1 MQDWLI
7 SKKRYWGLAL
17 PIFECSCGNFE
28 VIGSKEELKERA
40 VEGWEEFEGNSPHR
54 PWVDKVKIKC
64 SKCKKIISRIS
75 DVGNP
80 WLDAGIV
87 PFSTMGYF
95 QDKKYWKTWFPA
107 DFICESFPGQFKNWF
122 YSLIVMSTVLEKTN
136 PTKTIFGYAL
146 VRDEKGE
153 EMHKSKGNAI
163 WFDEVVE
170 KIGADPMRWM
180 YVKQSPVLN
189 LLFGYNAAKEIKR
202 KLLTL
207 WNSFIFFKT
216 YTGEEK
222 FLQDKA
228 FPKTNR
234 EQDVPYIGR
243 RTARYNILDKWILS
257 RLNNLIDKITKNL
270 DEYNSA
276 AASAAIEEFFIE
288 DLSLWY
294 IRRSRSRFQK
304 PKDEEEKKEA
314 VSTLYY
320 VLLGLI
326 KIIAPI
332 MPFLSEE
339 IYQELKTEDMPESV
353 HLCDWPKTEKKLIDL
368 ELEEKMKQ
376 VRKIVALSLAE
387 RAQIGIKVRQPI
399 ASIKIKDK
407 KFKIKNNEELLGL
420 VKEEV
425 NVKEIVF
432 DERLEKEIELNTEI
446 TQELRKEGEKREI
459 LRNIKD
465 LRKKLG
471 LSPQYIVSGITST
484 VSIVPLY
491 MPEEEFKKET
501 GAKEFIKVE
510 TENEMTDVDV
520 KKEIELEG
528 EKHYI
533 GIKKN

>member
-1 MQDWLI
+1 MPVSCLFQPWD
-7 SKKRYWGLAL
+7 
-17 PIFECSCGNFE
+17 IFS
-28 VIGSKEELKERA
+28 
-40 VEGWEEFEGNSPHR
+40 
-54 PWVDKVKIKC
+54 
-64 SKCKKIISRIS
+64 
-75 DVGNP
+75 
-80 WLDAGIV
+80 
-87 PFSTMGYF
+87 
-95 QDKKYWKTWFPA
+95 DKKYWKKWFPA

-163 WFDEVVE
+163 WFDEAVE

-180 YVKQSPVLN
+180 YVKQNPVLN
-189 LLFGYNAAKEIKR
+189 LLFGYNAAKETKR

-216 YTGEEK
+216 YMGEEK
-222 FLQDKA
+222 FLKDKN
-228 FPKTNR
+228 FPKTN
-234 EQDVPYIGR
+234 
-243 RTARYNILDKWILS
+243 NILDKWIIS

-304 PKDEEEKKEA
+304 PKNEEEKKEA
-314 VSTLYY
+314 VCTLYY
-320 VLLGLI
+320 VLLNLI

-332 MPFLSEE
+332 MPFLAEE
-339 IYQELKTEDMPESV
+339 IYQELKTENMPESV
-353 HLCDWPKTEKKLIDL
+353 HLCDWPKAEKKLINQ

-376 VRKIVALSLAE
+376 VREIVALSLAE
-387 RAQIGIKVRQPI
+387 RAQTGIKVRQPL

-407 KFKIKNNEELLGL
+407 KFKIKNNEELLDL

-432 DERLEKEIELNTEI
+432 DEKLEKEIELNTEI
-446 TQELRKEGEKREI
+446 TPELRKEGEKREI

-471 LSPQYIVSGITST
+471 LSPQYMVSGITST

-528 EKHYI
+528 KKHYI